1 MCVQGRDRPTLRP
14 YIPSYYYD
22 KQLPYTA
29 SEKPIGRGQRRI
41 QIKFFGGEN
50 LILGKRH

>member
-29 SEKPIGRGQRRI
+29 SEKPIGRGQRRVVSRSN
-41 QIKFFGGEN
+41 F
-50 LILGKRH
+50 LVGKI